1 MRSSKHDKKNNGG
14 KKMKRII
21 SLALILVLT
30 LICGVQI
37 AADSAETYAMC
48 THPHVTYVIAG
59 KVEYVG
65 YDSAQPCRK
74 YRMVYD
80 IEQCDV
86 CGKTVV
92 ITPGRSETYTEHEP
106 ESAGGGV
113 TYCRYCGKEI

>member
-1 MRSSKHDKKNNGG
+1 MEDLMKK
-14 KKMKRII
+14 RLL

-48 THPHVTYVIAG
+48 RHPHTTYVIAG
-59 KVEYVG
+59 KTEYDG
-65 YDSAQPCRK
+65 YDNAQPCRK

-86 CGKTVV
+86 CNATVRI
-92 ITPGRSETYTEHEP
+92 ITPGTREEYYVHSWKIANDGEYHCE
-106 ESAGGGV
+106 
-113 TYCRYCGKEI
+113 YCWCLK

>member
-1 MRSSKHDKKNNGG
+1 MEDLMKK
-14 KKMKRII
+14 RLL

-30 LICGVQI
+30 MICGVQI

-86 CGKTVV
+86 CGKTVRV
-92 ITPGRSETYTEHEP
+92 ITPGTRETYVEHEP
-106 ESAGGGV
+106 VSAGGGV